1 MVLTVH
7 MADMVV
13 TVPTVKNKFRE
24 EVWKEGVSTT

>member
-7 MADMVV
+7 MADMVL

-24 EVWKEGVSTT
+24 EIWKEGVSIT